1 MLYFYKVVYL
11 YRTYS
16 VLYVTNYAHKKNIF
30 DQIKNTKNPPKTNLD
45 MYQIQI
51 LSAMAT
57 SLSHNL
63 QDFNGSI

>member
-30 DQIKNTKNPPKTNLD
+30 DQIKNTKNPKNKSWYVSNTNIVCYGNFFKPQL
-45 MYQIQI
+45 
-51 LSAMAT
+51 T
-57 SLSHNL
+57 R
-63 QDFNGSI
+63 F